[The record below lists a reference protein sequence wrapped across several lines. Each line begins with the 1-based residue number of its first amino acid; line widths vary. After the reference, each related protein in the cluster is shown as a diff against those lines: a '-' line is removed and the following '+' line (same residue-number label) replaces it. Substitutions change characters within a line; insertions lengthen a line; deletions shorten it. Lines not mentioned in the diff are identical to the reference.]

1 MHSSLKYT
9 AFNSFDNK
17 CTEGLF
23 LLFNLVSIL
32 IFQKLENVV
41 GWYNG
46 FGFFCVEDPKE
57 GNLTSFYEYATSGE
71 EMDDPI
77 PKPQDLGGLHLF

>member
-1 MHSSLKYT
+1 MINVLKYFCLIFT
-9 AFNSFDNK
+9 HLTN
-17 CTEGLF
+17 
-23 LLFNLVSIL
+23 L

>member
-1 MHSSLKYT
+1 MINVLKD
-9 AFNSFDNK
+9 F
-17 CTEGLF
+17 F
-23 LLFNLVSIL
+23 LLFTILSNL

>member
-1 MHSSLKYT
+1 M
-9 AFNSFDNK
+9 
-17 CTEGLF
+17 
-23 LLFNLVSIL
+23 
-32 IFQKLENVV
+32 

-77 PKPQDLGGLHLF
+77 PKPQDLGGLHLFQSVSVDC